1 MHHEKAGNHVIHV
14 ELGGARTHHHVGEG
28 VLVLGVLRSLAMGA
42 RMGLA
47 LDMQWTTPPGPI
59 FWEIPGTNG

>member
-28 VLVLGVLRSLAMGA
+28 VLVLGVLR
-42 RMGLA
+42 
-47 LDMQWTTPPGPI
+47 
-59 FWEIPGTNG
+59 